1 MVNNLTDISNVLVIG
16 CGGAG
21 LRAAIEAKING
32 LQVKILGKRPK
43 NDSHTVLAAGGIN
56 ASLANIDKQDCWE
69 QHFADTYLEGYG
81 LADPKLLEILV
92 KEAPNLVNEIDMWG
106 ANFER
111 IKNGLLDQRYFGA
124 HTYRRTCYSG
134 DYTGKSI
141 LNALLRKASSL
152 NIPIFDSQYVTELL
166 IIDQQCFGAFSFNLY
181 TGERTIHY
189 ADAVILSTGGHT
201 RIWKR
206 SSSRR
211 NENNGDGYY
220 LALKAGCEL
229 IDMEMVQ
236 FHPTG
241 MLFPEEMSGT
251 LVTEAVRGEGGI
263 LKNCLGDRYMR
274 KYDPERMEL
283 STRDKVAIANY
294 KEIEEGRGTSN
305 GGVYLHINHKDK
317 DFIQKK
323 LPKIYRQF
331 IEHQMLDISKNP
343 MEVAPTAHYSMGGI
357 MIYSDTQSSSIKG
370 LFAAG
375 EVTGGIH
382 GANRLGG
389 NSLAEI
395 LVFGKIAGRSAS
407 LFSKNLKSHNRSR
420 DVVLNANENI
430 DKLIKKGS
438 ELALPLQNELQN
450 IMWKYC
456 GVIKNQINL
465 EKAQKKINEIKSA
478 SEAIEVNLNDG
489 EFNDLSNTFNLL
501 ASIQTAEAT
510 ILSSLQR
517 KESRGAHQRDDYKEI
532 DYKENKNYIVCLKN
546 DEILIKDRKTEPLSN
561 ELCEVIN
568 KTKKIIDFESRLL
581 E

>member
-1 MVNNLTDISNVLVIG
+1 
-16 CGGAG
+16 
-21 LRAAIEAKING
+21 
-32 LQVKILGKRPK
+32 
-43 NDSHTVLAAGGIN
+43 
-56 ASLANIDKQDCWE
+56 
-69 QHFADTYLEGYG
+69 
-81 LADPKLLEILV
+81 
-92 KEAPNLVNEIDMWG
+92 
-106 ANFER
+106 
-111 IKNGLLDQRYFGA
+111 
-124 HTYRRTCYSG
+124 
-134 DYTGKSI
+134 
-141 LNALLRKASSL
+141 
-152 NIPIFDSQYVTELL
+152 
-166 IIDQQCFGAFSFNLY
+166 
-181 TGERTIHY
+181 
-189 ADAVILSTGGHT
+189 
-201 RIWKR
+201 
-206 SSSRR
+206 
-211 NENNGDGYY
+211 
-220 LALKAGCEL
+220 
-229 IDMEMVQ
+229 
-236 FHPTG
+236 
-241 MLFPEEMSGT
+241 
-251 LVTEAVRGEGGI
+251 
-263 LKNCLGDRYMR
+263 MR

-357 MIYSDTQSSSIKG
+357 MINNDTQSSSIKG

-430 DKLIKKGS
+430 DKLIKKGT

-465 EKAQKKINEIKSA
+465 EKGQKKINEIKAA

-532 DYKENKNYIVCLKN
+532 NYKENKNYIVCLKN